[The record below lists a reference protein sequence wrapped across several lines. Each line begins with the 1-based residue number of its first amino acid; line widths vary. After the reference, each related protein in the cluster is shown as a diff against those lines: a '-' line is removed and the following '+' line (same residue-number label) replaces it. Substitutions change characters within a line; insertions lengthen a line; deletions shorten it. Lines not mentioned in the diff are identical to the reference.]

1 VSELAQTLDRALT
14 ARLREVL
21 EARRPTTETE
31 LRELSDK
38 VSGWTRALQAQ
49 VDGSERRLAELGADP
64 ACEFAE
70 IAAELRRVETLTG
83 VLEELQS
90 LADGLDA
97 RTREL
102 RTKWLL
108 SS

>member
-1 VSELAQTLDRALT
+1 MSELAQTLDTALA
-14 ARLREVL
+14 ARLREVV
-21 EARRPTTETE
+21 EGRRPTTETE

-49 VDGSERRLAELGADP
+49 VHGSERRLAELGADP
-64 ACEFAE
+64 TSEFAE
-70 IAAELRRVETLTG
+70 VAAELRRVEKRTG
-83 VLEELQS
+83 VLEDWQS

-102 RTKWLL
+102 RSKWLL
-108 SS
+108 S